1 MKLIAPLMLCAVL
14 IVGATPL
21 TTAAN
26 TRAAVVAQ
34 ETVDVTGTWALQ
46 IDLGGGQGGSPS
58 VALKQEGEKLTGTYS
73 SQVVGEHQVAGTVK
87 GNAVTFGFE
96 ASFDGNAVKV
106 TYSGTVD
113 KDTMK
118 GEATF
123 GDFATGT
130 FTGKKK

>member
-1 MKLIAPLMLCAVL
+1 MKTIAPLMICAIL
-14 IVGATPL
+14 IVGTSPL
-21 TTAAN
+21 VMAAN
-26 TRAAVVAQ
+26 AGAAVAQ

-73 SQVVGEHQVAGTVK
+73 SQVVGEHQVVGTVK

-96 ASFDGNAVKV
+96 ASFDGNAVRV
-106 TYSGTVD
+106 TYSGTVE

-118 GEATF
+118 GEVTF

-130 FTGKKK
+130 FTGEKK

>member
-1 MKLIAPLMLCAVL
+1 MKTFFIVLCVFL
-14 IVGATPL
+14 IVGAPSFGS
-21 TTAAN
+21 TANA
-26 TRAAVVAQ
+26 TGARPVPQ
-34 ETVDVTGTWALQ
+34 ETVDVTGTWVLQ

-58 VALKQEGEKLTGTYS
+58 VALKQEGEKLSGTYS
-73 SQVVGEHQVAGTVK
+73 SQVVGEHQVTGAVK

-106 TYSGTVD
+106 TYSGTVE
-113 KDTMK
+113 KDAMK
-118 GEATF
+118 GDVTF